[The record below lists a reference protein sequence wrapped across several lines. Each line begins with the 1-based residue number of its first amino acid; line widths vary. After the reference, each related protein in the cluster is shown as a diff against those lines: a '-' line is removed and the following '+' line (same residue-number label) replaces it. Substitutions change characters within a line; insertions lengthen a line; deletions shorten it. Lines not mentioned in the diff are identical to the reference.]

1 MKIKYLIYL
10 EKGEKMGLKIK
21 FRDQILEL
29 RRKMSLQLHRLLEDL
44 TFWTFN
50 EYEVQKCIDEYALEL
65 VEKRTGNKYKLQIID
80 KNKNVWGELKPEEP
94 GCIGYFVQST

>member
-1 MKIKYLIYL
+1 MR
-10 EKGEKMGLKIK
+10 LKIK

-29 RRKMSLQLHRLLEDL
+29 RRKMSLQLHRLLEDSA
-44 TFWTFN
+44 FWTFN

-80 KNKNVWGELKPEEP
+80 KNNNVWGELKPEKP
-94 GCIGYFVQST
+94 GCIGYFVQSK